1 MPAATAQEG
10 DLSWPGMIV
19 GDFLMSELMMEDE
32 HKTREQ
38 LLAELHALRRQV
50 ADLERVAAESCQA
63 EMALRESE
71 TRHRLLLDS
80 IRSPVLALQRDLTIL
95 YCNHEYAAR
104 AGCSTELAGRS
115 VLAVFSDFKD
125 SKLHQTCLEVIKTG
139 QARLLEER
147 RQEDYLK
154 SWVYPTP
161 WGVLIITEDV
171 SQTKRIEQALW
182 ESQELLWALINANPF
197 VVFLLDKEGNI
208 LMANEALARSL
219 GCSVNEVI
227 GAPIRAWLP
236 AELVALSRQYAQ
248 EVIRTQRP
256 AHFECTYQRRALD
269 ISVHPLVD
277 PDGQVTRLAVF
288 SQDITERKQAEE
300 ARRMSEEQLHRLAQ
314 STEDI
319 IVIQD
324 LTGRYLYYNGV
335 PQYGLAVDE
344 VVGKTPFDL
353 FDPPLAAQIVA
364 DVRTVAEQGETLT
377 AERSMDW
384 RGRHFQFVDRKYPVR
399 DAQGQIIAVGTMCRN
414 VTEQYQ
420 TEAALRESESRF
432 HAIFDWVGI
441 GMALTDLQGHLIQ
454 TNPALQKM
462 LSYQPGELPGRPL
475 SALLHPQER
484 ESCWQQIEEF
494 LRGER
499 AELDEFEVRALCK
512 DGQAVWTSLTMSV
525 IRDVNGEPRY
535 GLGMIEDI
543 SARKQ
548 AEAALRMQRR
558 GLSLLSRAA
567 QAFIS
572 TLDLDRVLSIV
583 LEEVCRVLNVAA
595 SSIWLVEPATGDLV
609 CRQVTGPQSSVVRG
623 WRLGRNQGLVG
634 QVVHTGESLV
644 VSDATT
650 HPHHFK
656 AINEQT
662 GLELHSI
669 LSMPLRIKDTVIGVL
684 QVVDT
689 VADRFDAGDLALLEP
704 LAASAAIAIENGRLF
719 EQARRELEER
729 RQAEEALR
737 HQLAME
743 ELVTTISTRFINLSP
758 GEVDREIQ
766 RTLQAIGEFVRVDHS
781 FVHLLTADGRQLE
794 QTYAWYAPA
803 VTSDAVVD
811 LSNPAFEWS
820 RGQLRQGRMLYIS
833 HLDRLPP
840 AAGPEKAAWQAQG
853 ICGVLIIPLLLGKQL
868 VGYLGVGA
876 LRPDR
881 LWQPG
886 DLALFK
892 LVSEVLVN
900 VLVRQRAALA
910 LHESE
915 RFLQNIFDAIQ
926 DGISVLDRDMHI
938 VRANRTMES
947 WYPHLLPLEGR
958 CCFEAYHGRTERCI
972 ACPAIQALEQGS
984 MQRAVMPRG
993 APADRRGWLEV
1004 YAFPLLDAAGQATG
1018 VVEYVR
1024 DITDRVQA
1032 EESLRVYASRL
1043 RLQHEIDR
1051 AILAAQLPREIAQA
1065 AVRRLRHV
1073 FPCRRVSLVEF
1084 TARGGAA
1091 RVLATDADGETRFG
1105 TGLLIPR
1112 DVFHTGMLRQGRV
1125 EVVTDMTGGSTS
1137 TALEAALCADGIQ
1150 AYLNVP
1156 LVAQGDLI
1164 GLLNLGADSKE
1175 IFTQEII
1182 DIATEVAA
1190 SLAVALRQARLYEQT
1205 LQDAQ
1210 TKADLLK
1217 EVNHRVKN
1225 NLTAIVGLLY
1235 AEERYAPAEGRA
1247 YIEAAMGR
1255 LTQRIGG
1262 LLEVH
1267 NMLSQSE
1274 WGPLPLS
1281 ELAAQIIAAALK
1293 VLSPD
1298 QQARVEIP
1306 SSEIEVSPRQ
1316 ANNLALVIHEL
1327 VTNTLKYA
1335 WNGRKAIYIQ
1345 VAMALEGDTIRLE
1358 YRDDGP
1364 GYPEDVL
1371 TLRRYNVGI
1380 YLIRRLVTTSLR
1392 GTLQLANHNG
1402 AVTTL
1407 YIRTEERNLT

>member
-1 MPAATAQEG
+1 M
-10 DLSWPGMIV
+10 V
-19 GDFLMSELMMEDE
+19 GDFLMSELVMEDE
-32 HKTREQ
+32 HKTKEQ
-38 LLAELHALRRQV
+38 LLAELRALRRQV
-50 ADLERVAAESCQA
+50 ADLEQVAAECCQA

-104 AGCSTELAGRS
+104 AGCSTELAGLNA
-115 VLAVFSDFKD
+115 LAVFPDFKG
-125 SKLHQTCLEVIKTG
+125 SKLYQTCLEVIRTG
-139 QARLLEER
+139 QAHQLEER
-147 RQEDYLK
+147 RQENYLK

-171 SQTKRIEQALW
+171 SETKRIEQALW

-197 VVFLLDKEGNI
+197 VVFLLDREGNI

-219 GCSVNEVI
+219 GCGVNEVI
-227 GAPIRAWLP
+227 GAPIYPWLP
-236 AELVALSRQYAQ
+236 AELLAQGRQYAQ
-248 EVIRTQRP
+248 EVMRTRRP
-256 AHFECTYQRRALD
+256 AHFECTYQRRAVEVS
-269 ISVHPLVD
+269 IHPLVNL
-277 PDGQVTRLAVF
+277 DGQVTRLAIF
-288 SQDITERKQAEE
+288 SQDITDRKQAEE
-300 ARRMSEEQLHRLAQ
+300 ARRMSEEQLHLLAQ

-319 IVIQD
+319 IIIQD
-324 LTGRYLYYNGV
+324 LAGEYLYYNGV

-353 FDPPLAAQIVA
+353 FAPSLAAQMVA
-364 DVRTVAEQGETLT
+364 DVRTVAERGETFT
-377 AERSMDW
+377 AERSIDW
-384 RGRHFQFVDRKYPVR
+384 RGKHFKFIDRRYPIR
-399 DAQGQIIAVGTMCRN
+399 DAQGQVVAVGTICRD
-414 VTEQYQ
+414 VTEQYG
-420 TEAALRESESRF
+420 TEAALRESENRF
-432 HAIFDWVGI
+432 HAIFDCI
-441 GMALTDLQGHLIQ
+441 GTGVVLTDLEGHLIQ
-454 TNPALQKM
+454 TNPALQRM
-462 LSYQPGELPGRPL
+462 LSYQADELIGLSL

-484 ESCWQQIEEF
+484 ESQWRQIEAG

-499 AELDEFEVRALCK
+499 AELDEFEVRTLRQ
-512 DGQAVWTSLTMSV
+512 DGQVVWASLTVSV
-525 IRDVNGEPRY
+525 IRDINGGLRY
-535 GLGMIEDI
+535 GLGMIENI
-543 SARKQ
+543 SERKQ
-548 AEAALRMQRR
+548 TEAALLLQRR
-558 GLSLLSRAA
+558 GLTLLSQAA

-572 TLDLDRVLSIV
+572 TLDLDQVLAIV

-595 SSIWLVEPATGDLV
+595 SSIWLVEPTTGDLV

-634 QVVHTGESLV
+634 QVVYTGESLV

-650 HPHHFK
+650 HPHHFR
-656 AINEQT
+656 AINEKT
-662 GLELHSI
+662 GLELRSI
-669 LSMPLRIKDTVIGVL
+669 LSMPLRIKDAVIGVL

-689 VADRFDAGDLALLEP
+689 VANRFDAGDLALLEP
-704 LAASAAIAIENGRLF
+704 LAASATIAIENGRLF
-719 EQARRELEER
+719 EQAQRELGER

-766 RTLQAIGEFVRVDHS
+766 RTLQVIGEFVRMDHS
-781 FVHLLTADGRQLE
+781 FVHLLTADGLQLE
-794 QTYAWYAPA
+794 RAYTWYAPDVPSSA
-803 VTSDAVVD
+803 VAE

-820 RGQLRQGRMLYIS
+820 REQLRQGRILHIS
-833 HLDRLPP
+833 HLERLPP

-853 ICGVLIIPLLLGKQL
+853 IHGVLLIPLLLGKQW

-876 LRPDR
+876 LRPGR
-881 LWQPG
+881 LWKPG

-892 LVSEVLVN
+892 LVAEVLVN
-900 VLVRQRAALA
+900 VLVRQRAVLA
-910 LHESE
+910 LHENE

-926 DGISVLDRDMHI
+926 DGISVLDRDMRL
-938 VRANRTMES
+938 VRANRTMER
-947 WYPHLLPLEGR
+947 WYPDLLPLEGQ
-958 CCFEAYHGRTERCI
+958 CCFEAYHGRAERCV
-972 ACPAIQALEQGS
+972 ACPAVQALEQGA

-993 APADRRGWLEV
+993 DPAGKRGWQEV

-1051 AILAAQLPREIAQA
+1051 AILAAQSPREIAQA
-1065 AVRRLRHV
+1065 AVRRLRRV

-1084 TARGGAA
+1084 AARSGAA

-1112 DVFHTGMLRQGRV
+1112 DVFRTGMLRQGRA
-1125 EVVTDMTGGSTS
+1125 EVVADVMSAAPPS
-1137 TALEAALCADGIQ
+1137 ALEVALRADGIQ

-1164 GLLNLGADSKE
+1164 GLLNLGADSSD
-1175 IFTQEII
+1175 IFTQETI
-1182 DIATEVAA
+1182 DVATEVAA

-1281 ELAAQIIAAALK
+1281 DLVAQITAAALK

-1306 SSEIEVSPRQ
+1306 PSMIEISPRQ
-1316 ANNLALVIHEL
+1316 ASNLALVIHEL

-1335 WNGRKAIYIQ
+1335 WNGRKAVYIQ
-1345 VAMALEGDTIRLE
+1345 VDMALEGDTIRLE